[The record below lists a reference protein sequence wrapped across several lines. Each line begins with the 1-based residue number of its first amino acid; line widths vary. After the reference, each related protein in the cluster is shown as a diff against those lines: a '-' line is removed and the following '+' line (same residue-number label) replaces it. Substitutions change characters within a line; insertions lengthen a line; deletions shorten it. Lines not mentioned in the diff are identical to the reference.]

1 MRACGAVLVVSQSGA
16 GSSGVASVPG
26 FLGGAGLFP
35 SVVLGSV
42 GAPDCS
48 IGG

>member
-1 MRACGAVLVVSQSGA
+1 MRVCGAVFVVSQSGA
-16 GSSGVASVPG
+16 GSSGVANVPG
-26 FLGGAGLFP
+26 FLGGAGGSP
-35 SVVLGSV
+35 SVALGSV